1 MDNALKFLIK
11 ITATPGNTL
20 ATARL
25 CKDQLDSIK
34 LKSLEAKNALKDTF
48 NFSSFKSGLMSIPGM
63 AFLMNPTTLIGAGI
77 GAVSRLGAQAEST
90 AVAFKTLV
98 GDEKKAGAMLKEIGD
113 FANHSPFGKMELVE
127 GAQQMLNFGVSTEK
141 VLPLMKQLGDISGG
155 NKDKFASLSLVMGQV
170 SSTGYLMGQDLLQFI
185 NAGFNPIQELSEM
198 TGKSVSDLKDMMS
211 KGQITAENVAQAI
224 AHATGEGGK
233 FHGMMEAKSQTL
245 EGKLSTLQDTVV
257 TSAEEL
263 SKGIN
268 SPIGELVDQITAI
281 IPTITNGLQL
291 VFRAFGACIKFVMKF
306 KTELAILG
314 GVVVAIFTMWKIYNA
329 ALAAYLVIS
338 KLCQAATVIWT
349 TVQWALNAAM
359 TANPIGFVITAVVAL
374 VAAIGYAWVK
384 FAGFRAFLITM
395 WDTIKQFGNILKD
408 FLSDRITDLVK
419 GLGSVATSLYKLFKG
434 DFKGAADSF
443 TDGVKQIS
451 GYNAFK
457 KAYISTYDT
466 ATNIGANFNK
476 NLKNERAKDKAK
488 QESKSEISEPGT
500 KGSAKTTSNEVVF
513 GEGKK
518 GKGKKGKKGKHG
530 KSAEEIAT
538 GGKRSTAITMNISKF
553 FDTIHVHMS
562 DKADTA
568 ELERVV
574 VQCINRSLAIA
585 TSTDRG

>member
-11 ITATPGNTL
+11 ITATPGNVF

-34 LKSLEAKNALKDTF
+34 LKSLEAKNALKETF
-48 NFSSFKSGLMSIPGM
+48 NFSSFRSGLMSIPGM

-90 AVAFKTLV
+90 AVAFKILV
-98 GDEKKAGAMLKEIGD
+98 GDEKKAGEMLKEISE
-113 FANHSPFGKMELVE
+113 FASRSPFGKMELAR

-141 VLPLMKQLGDISGG
+141 VLPLMEQLGNISGG
-155 NKDKFASLSLVMGQV
+155 NKERFASLSLVMGQV
-170 SSTGYLMGQDLLQFI
+170 SSAGYLMGQDLLQFV
-185 NAGFNPIQELSEM
+185 NAGFNPLQELSEM
-198 TGKSVSDLKDMMS
+198 TGKSISDLRDMMS

-245 EGKLSTLQDTVV
+245 EGKLARLKGKAIE
-257 TSAEEL
+257 SAEKL
-263 SKGIN
+263 AKSIN
-268 SPIGELVDQITAI
+268 TPLNEAVEQIIVI
-281 IPTITNGLQL
+281 IPTITNGLQM
-291 VFRAFGACIKFVMKF
+291 VFSAIGACIKFVVKF

-314 GVVVAIFTMWKIYNA
+314 GVVLGIFTIWKVYNA
-329 ALAAYLVIS
+329 ALAAYLVVS

-359 TANPIGFVITAVVAL
+359 TTNPIGFVITAVVAL

-408 FLSDRITDLVK
+408 FLIDRITDLVK

-443 TDGVKQIS
+443 TDGIKQIS

-488 QESKSEISEPGT
+488 QESKSEIAEPGI

-518 GKGKKGKKGKHG
+518 GKGKKKKGKHG

-553 FDTIHVHMS
+553 FDTITVHMS

>member
-25 CKDQLDSIK
+25 CKEQLDSIK

-48 NFSSFKSGLMSIPGM
+48 NFNSFKSGLMSIPGM

-90 AVAFKTLV
+90 AVAFKILV
-98 GDEKKAGAMLKEIGD
+98 GDEKKAGAMLKEISE
-113 FANHSPFGKMELVE
+113 FASRSPFGKMELAR

-141 VLPLMKQLGDISGG
+141 VLPLMEQLGNISGG
-155 NKDKFASLSLVMGQV
+155 NKERFASLSLVMGQV
-170 SSTGYLMGQDLLQFI
+170 SSAGYLMGQDLLQFV
-185 NAGFNPIQELSEM
+185 NAGFNPLQELSEM
-198 TGKSVSDLKDMMS
+198 TGKSVSDLKDMIS

-245 EGKLSTLQDTVV
+245 EGKLARLKGKAIE
-257 TSAEEL
+257 SAEKL
-263 SKGIN
+263 AQSIN
-268 SPIGELVDQITAI
+268 TPLNEVVDQITAI
-281 IPTITNGLQL
+281 IPTITNGLQM
-291 VFRAFGACIKFVMKF
+291 VFTAFGACIKFVVKF

-314 GVVVAIFTMWKIYNA
+314 GVVLAIFTMWKVYNA
-329 ALAAYLVIS
+329 ALAAYLVVS

-359 TANPIGFVITAVVAL
+359 TANPIGIVITAVVAL

-408 FLSDRITDLVK
+408 FLIDRITDLVK

-443 TDGVKQIS
+443 TDGIKQIS
-451 GYNAFK
+451 GYNALK

-476 NLKNERAKDKAK
+476 SLKNERAKDKAK
-488 QESKSEISEPGT
+488 AESKSEIAEPGI

-513 GEGKK
+513 GKPK
-518 GKGKKGKKGKHG
+518 GKGKKKKGKGG

-538 GGKRSTAITMNISKF
+538 GGKRSTAITINISKF
-553 FDTIHVHMS
+553 FDTINVHMS

-574 VQCINRSLAIA
+574 VQCMNRSLAIA

>member
-11 ITATPGNTL
+11 ITATPGNVF

-34 LKSLEAKNALKDTF
+34 LKSLEAKNALKETF
-48 NFSSFKSGLMSIPGM
+48 NFSSFRSSLMSIPGM

-90 AVAFKTLV
+90 AVAFKILV
-98 GDEKKAGAMLKEIGD
+98 GDEKKAGEMLKEISE
-113 FANHSPFGKMELVE
+113 FASRSPFGKMELAR

-141 VLPLMKQLGDISGG
+141 VLPLMEQLGNISGG
-155 NKDKFASLSLVMGQV
+155 NKERFASLSLVMGQV
-170 SSTGYLMGQDLLQFI
+170 SSAGYLMGQDLYQFV
-185 NAGFNPIQELSEM
+185 NAGFNPLQELSEM
-198 TGKSVSDLKDMMS
+198 TGKSISNLRDMMS

-245 EGKLSTLQDTVV
+245 EGKLARLKGKAIE
-257 TSAEEL
+257 SAEKL
-263 SKGIN
+263 AQSIN
-268 SPIGELVDQITAI
+268 TPLNEAVEQIIVI
-281 IPTITNGLQL
+281 IPTITNGLQI
-291 VFRAFGACIKFVMKF
+291 VFSAIGACIKFVVKF

-314 GVVVAIFTMWKIYNA
+314 GVVLGIFTIWKVYNA
-329 ALAAYLVIS
+329 ALAAYLVVS

-359 TANPIGFVITAVVAL
+359 TTNPIGFVITAVVAL

-408 FLSDRITDLVK
+408 FLIDRITDLIK

-434 DFKGAADSF
+434 DFKGASDSF
-443 TDGVKQIS
+443 TDGIKQIS

-457 KAYISTYDT
+457 KAYIATYDT

-488 QESKSEISEPGT
+488 AESKSEIAEPEI

-518 GKGKKGKKGKHG
+518 GKGKKKKGKHG

>member
-11 ITATPGNTL
+11 ITATPGNVF

-34 LKSLEAKNALKDTF
+34 LKSLEAKNALKETF
-48 NFSSFKSGLMSIPGM
+48 NFSSFRSSLMSIPGM

-90 AVAFKTLV
+90 AVAFKILV
-98 GDEKKAGAMLKEIGD
+98 GDEKKAGEMLKEISE
-113 FANHSPFGKMELVE
+113 FASRSPFGKMELAR

-141 VLPLMKQLGDISGG
+141 VLPLMEQLGNISGG
-155 NKDKFASLSLVMGQV
+155 NKERFASLSLVMGQV
-170 SSTGYLMGQDLLQFI
+170 SSAGYLMGQDLYQFV
-185 NAGFNPIQELSEM
+185 NAGFNPLQELSEM
-198 TGKSVSDLKDMMS
+198 TGKSISDLRDMMS

-245 EGKLSTLQDTVV
+245 EGKLARLKGKAIE
-257 TSAEEL
+257 SAEKL
-263 SKGIN
+263 AQSIN
-268 SPIGELVDQITAI
+268 TPLNEAVEQIIVI
-281 IPTITNGLQL
+281 IPTITNGLQM
-291 VFRAFGACIKFVMKF
+291 VFSAIGACIKFVVKF

-314 GVVVAIFTMWKIYNA
+314 GVVLGIFTIWKVYNA
-329 ALAAYLVIS
+329 ALAAYLVVS

-359 TANPIGFVITAVVAL
+359 TVNPIGIVITAVVAL

-408 FLSDRITDLVK
+408 FLIDRITDLVK

-443 TDGVKQIS
+443 TDGIKQIS

-488 QESKSEISEPGT
+488 AESKSEIAEPGT

-518 GKGKKGKKGKHG
+518 GKGKKKKGRHG

>member
-11 ITATPGNTL
+11 ITATPGNVF

-34 LKSLEAKNALKDTF
+34 LKSLEAKNALKETF
-48 NFSSFKSGLMSIPGM
+48 NFSSFRSSLMSIPGM

-90 AVAFKTLV
+90 AVAFKILV
-98 GDEKKAGAMLKEIGD
+98 GDEKKAGEMLKEISE
-113 FANHSPFGKMELVE
+113 FASRSPFGKMELAR

-141 VLPLMKQLGDISGG
+141 VLPLMEQLGNISGG
-155 NKDKFASLSLVMGQV
+155 NKERFASLSLVMGQV
-170 SSTGYLMGQDLLQFI
+170 SSAGYLMGQDLYQFV
-185 NAGFNPIQELSEM
+185 NAGFNPLQELSEM
-198 TGKSVSDLKDMMS
+198 TGKSISDLRDMMS

-245 EGKLSTLQDTVV
+245 EGKLARLKGKAIE
-257 TSAEEL
+257 SAEKL
-263 SKGIN
+263 AQSIN
-268 SPIGELVDQITAI
+268 TPLNEAVEQIIVI
-281 IPTITNGLQL
+281 IPTITNGLQM
-291 VFRAFGACIKFVMKF
+291 VFSAIGACIKFVVKF

-314 GVVVAIFTMWKIYNA
+314 GVVLGIFTIWKVYNA
-329 ALAAYLVIS
+329 ALAAYLVVS
-338 KLCQAATVIWT
+338 KLCQAVTVIWT

-359 TANPIGFVITAVVAL
+359 TTNPIGFVITAVVAL

-408 FLSDRITDLVK
+408 FLIDRITDLVK

-443 TDGVKQIS
+443 SDGIKQIS

-457 KAYISTYDT
+457 KAYISAYDT

-488 QESKSEISEPGT
+488 AESKSEIAEPEI

-518 GKGKKGKKGKHG
+518 GKGKKKKGRHG

>member
-11 ITATPGNTL
+11 ITATPGNVF

-34 LKSLEAKNALKDTF
+34 LKSLEAKNALKETF

-63 AFLMNPTTLIGAGI
+63 AFLMNPATLIGAGI
-77 GAVSRLGAQAEST
+77 GAVSQLGAQAEST
-90 AVAFKTLV
+90 AVAFKILV
-98 GDEKKAGAMLKEIGD
+98 GDEKKAGAMLKEISE
-113 FANHSPFGKMELVE
+113 FASRSPFGKMELAR

-141 VLPLMKQLGDISGG
+141 VLPLMEQLGNISGG
-155 NKDKFASLSLVMGQV
+155 NKERFASLSLVMGQV
-170 SSTGYLMGQDLLQFI
+170 SSAGYLMGQDLLQFV
-185 NAGFNPIQELSEM
+185 NAGFNPLQELSEM
-198 TGKSVSDLKDMMS
+198 TGKSISDLRDMMS

-245 EGKLSTLQDTVV
+245 EGKLARLKGKAIE
-257 TSAEEL
+257 SAEKL
-263 SKGIN
+263 AKSIN
-268 SPIGELVDQITAI
+268 TPLNEAVEQIIVI
-281 IPTITNGLQL
+281 IPTITNGLQV
-291 VFRAFGACIKFVMKF
+291 VFRAFGACIKFVVKF

-314 GVVVAIFTMWKIYNA
+314 GVVLGIFTIWKVYNA
-329 ALAAYLVIS
+329 ALAAYLVVS

-359 TANPIGFVITAVVAL
+359 TTNPIGFVITAVVAL

-408 FLSDRITDLVK
+408 FLIDRITDLVK

-434 DFKGAADSF
+434 DFKGAANSF
-443 TDGVKQIS
+443 TDGIKQIS

-488 QESKSEISEPGT
+488 AESKSEIADPGI

-518 GKGKKGKKGKHG
+518 GKGKKKKGKHG

>member
-11 ITATPGNTL
+11 ITATPGNVF

-34 LKSLEAKNALKDTF
+34 LKSLEAKNALKETF

-63 AFLMNPTTLIGAGI
+63 AFLMNPATLIGAGI

-90 AVAFKTLV
+90 AVAFKILV
-98 GDEKKAGAMLKEIGD
+98 GDEKKAGEMLKEISE
-113 FANHSPFGKMELVE
+113 FASRSPFGKMELAR

-141 VLPLMKQLGDISGG
+141 VLPLMEQLGNISGG
-155 NKDKFASLSLVMGQV
+155 NKERFASLSLVMGQV
-170 SSTGYLMGQDLLQFI
+170 SSAGYLMGQDLYQFV
-185 NAGFNPIQELSEM
+185 NAGFNPLQELSEM
-198 TGKSVSDLKDMMS
+198 TGKSISDLRDMMS

-245 EGKLSTLQDTVV
+245 EGKLARLKGKAIE
-257 TSAEEL
+257 SAEKL
-263 SKGIN
+263 AQSIN
-268 SPIGELVDQITAI
+268 TPLNEAVEQIIVI
-281 IPTITNGLQL
+281 IPTITNGLQM
-291 VFRAFGACIKFVMKF
+291 VFSAIGACIKFVVKF

-314 GVVVAIFTMWKIYNA
+314 GVVLGIFTIWKVYNA
-329 ALAAYLVIS
+329 ALAAYLVVS

-359 TANPIGFVITAVVAL
+359 TTNPIGFVITAVVAL
-374 VAAIGYAWVK
+374 VAAIGYAWAK

-408 FLSDRITDLVK
+408 FLIDRITDLVK

-443 TDGVKQIS
+443 SDGIKQIS

-457 KAYISTYDT
+457 KAYISAYDT

-488 QESKSEISEPGT
+488 AESKSEIAEPGT

-518 GKGKKGKKGKHG
+518 GKGKKKKGKHG

>member
-1 MDNALKFLIK
+1 
-11 ITATPGNTL
+11 
-20 ATARL
+20 
-25 CKDQLDSIK
+25 
-34 LKSLEAKNALKDTF
+34 
-48 NFSSFKSGLMSIPGM
+48 MSIPGM

-98 GDEKKAGAMLKEIGD
+98 GDESKAGEMLKEIGD

-127 GAQQMLNFGVSTEK
+127 GAQQMLNFGISTEK

-155 NKDKFASLSLVMGQV
+155 NKDRFASLSLVMGQV
-170 SSTGYLMGQDLLQFI
+170 SSTGYLMGQDLQQFI
-185 NAGFNPIQELSEM
+185 NAGFNPVHELSEM
-198 TGKSVSDLKDMMS
+198 TGKSVADLKDMMS

-281 IPTITNGLQL
+281 IPTITTGLQM

-314 GVVVAIFTMWKIYNA
+314 GVVLAIFTMWKVYNA
-329 ALAAYLVIS
+329 ALAAYLVVS

-359 TANPIGFVITAVVAL
+359 TVNPIGIVITAVVAL

-395 WDTIKQFGNILKD
+395 WDTVKQFGNILKD
-408 FLSDRITDLVK
+408 FLIDRITDLIK

-443 TDGVKQIS
+443 TDGIKQIS

-488 QESKSEISEPGT
+488 AESKSEIADPGI

-518 GKGKKGKKGKHG
+518 GKGKKKKGKHG

>member
-77 GAVSRLGAQAEST
+77 GAVSSLGAQAEST
-90 AVAFKTLV
+90 AVAFKILV
-98 GDEKKAGAMLKEIGD
+98 GDEKKAGAMLKEISE
-113 FANHSPFGKMELVE
+113 FASRSPFGKMELAR

-141 VLPLMKQLGDISGG
+141 VLPLMEQLGNISGG
-155 NKDKFASLSLVMGQV
+155 NKERFASLSLVMGQV
-170 SSTGYLMGQDLLQFI
+170 SSAGYLMGQDLLQFV
-185 NAGFNPIQELSEM
+185 NAGFNPLQELSEM
-198 TGKSVSDLKDMMS
+198 TGKSVSNLKDMMS

-245 EGKLSTLQDTVV
+245 EGKLARLKGKAIE
-257 TSAEEL
+257 SAEKL
-263 SKGIN
+263 AQSIN
-268 SPIGELVDQITAI
+268 TPLNEVVDQFTAI
-281 IPTITNGLQL
+281 IPTITNGLQM
-291 VFRAFGACIKFVMKF
+291 VFTAFGACIKFVVKF

-314 GVVVAIFTMWKIYNA
+314 GVVLAIFTMWKVYNA

-359 TANPIGFVITAVVAL
+359 TANPIGIVITAVVAL

-408 FLSDRITDLVK
+408 FLIDRITDLVK

-443 TDGVKQIS
+443 SDGIKQIS

-488 QESKSEISEPGT
+488 AESKSEIAEPGI
-500 KGSAKTTSNEVVF
+500 KGSVKTTSNEVVF
-513 GEGKK
+513 GKPK
-518 GKGKKGKKGKHG
+518 GKGKKKKGKHG

-538 GGKRSTAITMNISKF
+538 GGKRSTAITINISKF
-553 FDTIHVHMS
+553 FDTINVHMS

-574 VQCINRSLAIA
+574 VQCMNRSLAIA

>member
-1 MDNALKFLIK
+1 
-11 ITATPGNTL
+11 
-20 ATARL
+20 
-25 CKDQLDSIK
+25 
-34 LKSLEAKNALKDTF
+34 
-48 NFSSFKSGLMSIPGM
+48 
-63 AFLMNPTTLIGAGI
+63 
-77 GAVSRLGAQAEST
+77 
-90 AVAFKTLV
+90 
-98 GDEKKAGAMLKEIGD
+98 MLKEIGD

-185 NAGFNPIQELSEM
+185 NAGFNPIQELSTM

-263 SKGIN
+263 AKGIN
-268 SPIGELVDQITAI
+268 SPIGEVVDQITAI
-281 IPTITNGLQL
+281 IPTIANGLQM
-291 VFRAFGACIKFVMKF
+291 VFSALGACIKFVMKF

-408 FLSDRITDLVK
+408 FLIDRITDLVK

-443 TDGVKQIS
+443 TDGIKQIS

>member
-11 ITATPGNTL
+11 ITATPGNVF

-34 LKSLEAKNALKDTF
+34 LKSLEAKNALKETF
-48 NFSSFKSGLMSIPGM
+48 NFSSFRSSLMSIPGM

-90 AVAFKTLV
+90 AVAFKILV
-98 GDEKKAGAMLKEIGD
+98 GDEKKAGEMLKEISE
-113 FANHSPFGKMELVE
+113 FASRSPFGKMELAR

-141 VLPLMKQLGDISGG
+141 VLPLMEQLGNISGG
-155 NKDKFASLSLVMGQV
+155 NKERFASLSLVMGQV
-170 SSTGYLMGQDLLQFI
+170 SSAGYLMGQDLYQFV
-185 NAGFNPIQELSEM
+185 NAGFNPLQELSEM
-198 TGKSVSDLKDMMS
+198 TGKSISNLRDMMS

-245 EGKLSTLQDTVV
+245 EGKLARLKGKAIE
-257 TSAEEL
+257 SAEKL
-263 SKGIN
+263 AKSIN
-268 SPIGELVDQITAI
+268 TPLNEAVEQIIVI
-281 IPTITNGLQL
+281 IPTITNGLQM
-291 VFRAFGACIKFVMKF
+291 VFSAIGACIKFVVKF

-314 GVVVAIFTMWKIYNA
+314 GVVLGIFTIWKVYNA
-329 ALAAYLVIS
+329 ALAAYLVVS

-359 TANPIGFVITAVVAL
+359 TTNPIGFVITAVVAL

-408 FLSDRITDLVK
+408 FLIDRITDLVK

-443 TDGVKQIS
+443 TDGIKQIS

-488 QESKSEISEPGT
+488 QESKSEIAEPEI

-518 GKGKKGKKGKHG
+518 GKGKKKKGKHG

>member
-11 ITATPGNTL
+11 ITATPGNVF

-34 LKSLEAKNALKDTF
+34 LKSLEAKNALKETF
-48 NFSSFKSGLMSIPGM
+48 NFSSFRSGLMSIPGM

-90 AVAFKTLV
+90 AVAFKILV
-98 GDEKKAGAMLKEIGD
+98 GDEKKAGEMLKEISE
-113 FANHSPFGKMELVE
+113 FASRSPFGKMELAR

-141 VLPLMKQLGDISGG
+141 VLPLMEQLGNISGG
-155 NKDKFASLSLVMGQV
+155 NKERFASLSLVMGQV
-170 SSTGYLMGQDLLQFI
+170 SSAGYLMGQDLYQFV
-185 NAGFNPIQELSEM
+185 NAGFNPLQELSEM
-198 TGKSVSDLKDMMS
+198 TGKSISDLRDMMS

-245 EGKLSTLQDTVV
+245 EGKLARLKGKAIE
-257 TSAEEL
+257 SAEKL
-263 SKGIN
+263 AQSIN
-268 SPIGELVDQITAI
+268 TPLNEAVEQIIVI
-281 IPTITNGLQL
+281 IPTITNGLQM
-291 VFRAFGACIKFVMKF
+291 VFSAIGACIKFVMKF

-314 GVVVAIFTMWKIYNA
+314 GVVLAIFTIWKVYNA
-329 ALAAYLVIS
+329 ALAAYLVVS

-359 TANPIGFVITAVVAL
+359 TTNPIGFVITAVVAL

-408 FLSDRITDLVK
+408 FLIDRITDLVK

-443 TDGVKQIS
+443 SDGIKQIS

-457 KAYISTYDT
+457 KAYISAYDT

-488 QESKSEISEPGT
+488 AESKSEIAEPEI

-518 GKGKKGKKGKHG
+518 GKGKKKKGRHG

-553 FDTIHVHMS
+553 FDTINVHMS

>member
-34 LKSLEAKNALKDTF
+34 LKSLEAKNALKETF

-77 GAVSRLGAQAEST
+77 GAVSSLGAQAEST
-90 AVAFKTLV
+90 AVAFKILV
-98 GDEKKAGAMLKEIGD
+98 GDEKKAGAMLKEISE
-113 FANHSPFGKMELVE
+113 FASRSPFGKMELAR

-141 VLPLMKQLGDISGG
+141 VLPLMEQLGNISGG
-155 NKDKFASLSLVMGQV
+155 NKERFASLSLVMGQV
-170 SSTGYLMGQDLLQFI
+170 SSAGYLMGQDLLQFV
-185 NAGFNPIQELSEM
+185 NAGFNPLQELSEM

-245 EGKLSTLQDTVV
+245 EGKLARLKGKAIE
-257 TSAEEL
+257 SAEKL
-263 SKGIN
+263 AQSIN
-268 SPIGELVDQITAI
+268 TPLNEVVDQFTAI
-281 IPTITNGLQL
+281 IPTITNGLQM
-291 VFRAFGACIKFVMKF
+291 VFTAFGACIKFVVKF
-306 KTELAILG
+306 KTEFAILG
-314 GVVVAIFTMWKIYNA
+314 GVVLAIFTMWKVYNA

-359 TANPIGFVITAVVAL
+359 TANPIGIVITAVVAL

-408 FLSDRITDLVK
+408 FLIDRITDLVK
-419 GLGSVATSLYKLFKG
+419 GLGSIATGLYKLFKK
-434 DFKGAADSF
+434 DFKGAFSSF
-443 TDGVKQIS
+443 SEGVGQLT
-451 GYNAFK
+451 GVNAFK

-488 QESKSEISEPGT
+488 QESKSEIAEPGT

-518 GKGKKGKKGKHG
+518 GKGKKKKGRHG

>member
-11 ITATPGNTL
+11 ITATPGNVF

-34 LKSLEAKNALKDTF
+34 LKSLEAKNALKETF
-48 NFSSFKSGLMSIPGM
+48 NFSSFRSSLMSIPGM

-90 AVAFKTLV
+90 AVAFKILV
-98 GDEKKAGAMLKEIGD
+98 GDEKKAGEMLKEISE
-113 FANHSPFGKMELVE
+113 FASRSPFGKMELAR

-141 VLPLMKQLGDISGG
+141 VLPLMEQLGNISGG
-155 NKDKFASLSLVMGQV
+155 NKERFASLSLVMGQV
-170 SSTGYLMGQDLLQFI
+170 SSAGYLMGQDLYQFV
-185 NAGFNPIQELSEM
+185 NAGFNPLQELSEM
-198 TGKSVSDLKDMMS
+198 TGKLISDLRDMMS

-245 EGKLSTLQDTVV
+245 EGKLARLKGKAIE
-257 TSAEEL
+257 SAEKL
-263 SKGIN
+263 AQSIN
-268 SPIGELVDQITAI
+268 TPLNEAVEQIIVI
-281 IPTITNGLQL
+281 IPTITNGLQM
-291 VFRAFGACIKFVMKF
+291 VFSAIGACIKFVVKF

-314 GVVVAIFTMWKIYNA
+314 GVVLGIFTIWKVYNA
-329 ALAAYLVIS
+329 ALAAYLVVS

-359 TANPIGFVITAVVAL
+359 TTNPIGFVITAVVAL

-408 FLSDRITDLVK
+408 FLIDRITDLVK

-434 DFKGAADSF
+434 DFKGATDSF
-443 TDGVKQIS
+443 SDGIKQIS

-457 KAYISTYDT
+457 KAYISAYDT

-488 QESKSEISEPGT
+488 AESKSEIAEPEI

-518 GKGKKGKKGKHG
+518 GKGKKKKGRHG

>member
-11 ITATPGNTL
+11 ITATPGNVF

-34 LKSLEAKNALKDTF
+34 LKSLEAKNALKETF
-48 NFSSFKSGLMSIPGM
+48 NFSSFRSSLMSIPGM
-63 AFLMNPTTLIGAGI
+63 AFLMNPATLIGAGI
-77 GAVSRLGAQAEST
+77 GAVSQLGAQAEST
-90 AVAFKTLV
+90 AVAFKILV
-98 GDEKKAGAMLKEIGD
+98 GDEKKAGAMLKEISE
-113 FANHSPFGKMELVE
+113 FASRSPFGKMELAR

-141 VLPLMKQLGDISGG
+141 VLPLMEQLGNISGG
-155 NKDKFASLSLVMGQV
+155 NKERFASLSLVMGQV
-170 SSTGYLMGQDLLQFI
+170 SSAGYLMGQDLYQFV
-185 NAGFNPIQELSEM
+185 NAGFNPLQELSEM
-198 TGKSVSDLKDMMS
+198 TGKSISDLRDMMS

-245 EGKLSTLQDTVV
+245 EGKLARLKGKAIE
-257 TSAEEL
+257 SAEKL
-263 SKGIN
+263 AQSIN
-268 SPIGELVDQITAI
+268 TPLNEAVEQIIVI
-281 IPTITNGLQL
+281 IPTITNGLQM
-291 VFRAFGACIKFVMKF
+291 VFSAIGACIKFVVKF

-314 GVVVAIFTMWKIYNA
+314 GVVLGIFTIWKVYNA
-329 ALAAYLVIS
+329 ALAAYLVVS

-359 TANPIGFVITAVVAL
+359 TTNPIGFVITAVVAL

-408 FLSDRITDLVK
+408 FLIDRITDLVK

-443 TDGVKQIS
+443 SDGIKQIS

-457 KAYISTYDT
+457 KAYISAYDT

-488 QESKSEISEPGT
+488 AESKSEIADPGI

-518 GKGKKGKKGKHG
+518 GKGKKKKGRHG

>member
-11 ITATPGNTL
+11 ITATPGNVF

-34 LKSLEAKNALKDTF
+34 LKSLEAKNALKETF
-48 NFSSFKSGLMSIPGM
+48 NFSSFRSGLMSIPGM

-90 AVAFKTLV
+90 AVAFKILV
-98 GDEKKAGAMLKEIGD
+98 GDEKKAGEMLKEISE
-113 FANHSPFGKMELVE
+113 FASRSPFGKMELAR

-141 VLPLMKQLGDISGG
+141 VLPLMEQLGNISGG
-155 NKDKFASLSLVMGQV
+155 NKERFASLSLVMGQV
-170 SSTGYLMGQDLLQFI
+170 SSAGYLMGQDLYQFV
-185 NAGFNPIQELSEM
+185 NAGFNPLQELSEM
-198 TGKSVSDLKDMMS
+198 TGKSISDLRDMMS

-245 EGKLSTLQDTVV
+245 EGRLARLKGKAIE
-257 TSAEEL
+257 SAEKL
-263 SKGIN
+263 AQSIN
-268 SPIGELVDQITAI
+268 TPLNEAVEQIIVI
-281 IPTITNGLQL
+281 IPTITNGLQM
-291 VFRAFGACIKFVMKF
+291 VFSAIGACIKFVVKF

-314 GVVVAIFTMWKIYNA
+314 GVVLGIFTIWKVYNA
-329 ALAAYLVIS
+329 ALAAYLVVS

-359 TANPIGFVITAVVAL
+359 TTNPIGFVITAVVAL

-408 FLSDRITDLVK
+408 FLIDRITDLVK

-443 TDGVKQIS
+443 TDGMKQIS

-457 KAYISTYDT
+457 KAYISAYDT

-488 QESKSEISEPGT
+488 QESKSEIAEPGT

-518 GKGKKGKKGKHG
+518 GKGKKKKGKHG

>member
-11 ITATPGNTL
+11 ITATPGNVF

-34 LKSLEAKNALKDTF
+34 LKSLEAKNALKETF
-48 NFSSFKSGLMSIPGM
+48 NFSSFRSGLMSIPGM

-90 AVAFKTLV
+90 AVAFKILV
-98 GDEKKAGAMLKEIGD
+98 GDEKKAGEMLKEISE
-113 FANHSPFGKMELVE
+113 FASRSPFGKMELAR

-141 VLPLMKQLGDISGG
+141 VLPLMEQLGNISGG
-155 NKDKFASLSLVMGQV
+155 NKERFASLSLVMGQV
-170 SSTGYLMGQDLLQFI
+170 SSAGYLMGQDLYQFV
-185 NAGFNPIQELSEM
+185 NAGFNPLQELSEM
-198 TGKSVSDLKDMMS
+198 TGKSISDLRDMMS

-245 EGKLSTLQDTVV
+245 EGKLARLKGKAIE
-257 TSAEEL
+257 SAEKL
-263 SKGIN
+263 AQSIN
-268 SPIGELVDQITAI
+268 TPLNEAVEQIIVI
-281 IPTITNGLQL
+281 IPTITNGLQM
-291 VFRAFGACIKFVMKF
+291 VFSAIGACIKFVVKF

-314 GVVVAIFTMWKIYNA
+314 GVVLGIFTIWKVYNA
-329 ALAAYLVIS
+329 ALAAYLVVS

-359 TANPIGFVITAVVAL
+359 TTNPIGFVITAVVAL

-408 FLSDRITDLVK
+408 FLIDRITDLVK

-443 TDGVKQIS
+443 SDGIKQIS

-488 QESKSEISEPGT
+488 AESKSEIAEPEI

-518 GKGKKGKKGKHG
+518 GKGKKKKGKHG

>member
-11 ITATPGNTL
+11 ITATPGNVF

-34 LKSLEAKNALKDTF
+34 LKSLEAKNALKETF
-48 NFSSFKSGLMSIPGM
+48 NFSSFKSSLMSIPGM

-90 AVAFKTLV
+90 AVAFKILV
-98 GDEKKAGAMLKEIGD
+98 GDEKKAGEMLKEISE
-113 FANHSPFGKMELVE
+113 FASRSPFGKMELAR

-141 VLPLMKQLGDISGG
+141 VLPLMEQLGNISGG
-155 NKDKFASLSLVMGQV
+155 NKERFASLSLVMGQV
-170 SSTGYLMGQDLLQFI
+170 SSAGYLMGQDLLQFV
-185 NAGFNPIQELSEM
+185 NAGFNPLQELSEM

-245 EGKLSTLQDTVV
+245 EGKLARLKGKAIE
-257 TSAEEL
+257 SAEKL
-263 SKGIN
+263 AQSIN
-268 SPIGELVDQITAI
+268 TPLNEAVEQIIVI
-281 IPTITNGLQL
+281 IPTITNGLQM
-291 VFRAFGACIKFVMKF
+291 VFSAIGACIKFVVKF

-314 GVVVAIFTMWKIYNA
+314 GVVLGIFTIWKVYNA
-329 ALAAYLVIS
+329 ALAAYLVVS

-359 TANPIGFVITAVVAL
+359 TTNPIGFVITAVVAL

-408 FLSDRITDLVK
+408 FLIDRITDLVK

-443 TDGVKQIS
+443 SDGIKQIS

-457 KAYISTYDT
+457 KAYISAYDT

-488 QESKSEISEPGT
+488 AESKSEIAEPGT

-518 GKGKKGKKGKHG
+518 GKGKKKKGKHG

>member
-11 ITATPGNTL
+11 ITATPGNVF

-34 LKSLEAKNALKDTF
+34 LKSLEAKNALKETF

-63 AFLMNPTTLIGAGI
+63 AFLMNPATLIGAGI
-77 GAVSRLGAQAEST
+77 GAVSQLGAQAEST
-90 AVAFKTLV
+90 AVAFKILV
-98 GDEKKAGAMLKEIGD
+98 GDEKKAGAMLKEISE
-113 FANHSPFGKMELVE
+113 FASRSPFGKMELAR

-141 VLPLMKQLGDISGG
+141 VLPLMEQLGNISGG
-155 NKDKFASLSLVMGQV
+155 NKERFASLSLVMGQV
-170 SSTGYLMGQDLLQFI
+170 SSAGYLMGQDLYQFV
-185 NAGFNPIQELSEM
+185 NAGFNPLQELSEM
-198 TGKSVSDLKDMMS
+198 TGKSISDLRDMMS

-245 EGKLSTLQDTVV
+245 EGKLARLKGKAIE
-257 TSAEEL
+257 SAEKL
-263 SKGIN
+263 AQSIN
-268 SPIGELVDQITAI
+268 TPLNEAVEQIIVI
-281 IPTITNGLQL
+281 IPTITNGLQM
-291 VFRAFGACIKFVMKF
+291 VFSAIGACIKFVVKF

-314 GVVVAIFTMWKIYNA
+314 GVVLGIFTIWKVYNA
-329 ALAAYLVIS
+329 ALAAYLVVS

-359 TANPIGFVITAVVAL
+359 TTNPIGFVITAVVAL

-408 FLSDRITDLVK
+408 FLIDRITDLVK

-443 TDGVKQIS
+443 SDGIKQIS

-457 KAYISTYDT
+457 KAYISAYDT

-488 QESKSEISEPGT
+488 AESKSEIADPGI

-518 GKGKKGKKGKHG
+518 GKGKKKKGKHG

>member
-11 ITATPGNTL
+11 ITATPGNVF

-34 LKSLEAKNALKDTF
+34 LKSLEAKNALKETF
-48 NFSSFKSGLMSIPGM
+48 NFSSFRSGLMSIPGM

-90 AVAFKTLV
+90 AVAFKLLV
-98 GDEKKAGAMLKEIGD
+98 GDEKKAGEMLKEISE
-113 FANHSPFGKMELVE
+113 FASRSPFGKMELAR

-141 VLPLMKQLGDISGG
+141 VLPLMEQLGNISGG
-155 NKDKFASLSLVMGQV
+155 NKERFASLSLVMGQV
-170 SSTGYLMGQDLLQFI
+170 SSAGYLMGQDLYQFV
-185 NAGFNPIQELSEM
+185 NAGFNPLQELSEM
-198 TGKSVSDLKDMMS
+198 TGKSISDLRDMMS

-245 EGKLSTLQDTVV
+245 EGKLARLKGKAIE
-257 TSAEEL
+257 SAEKL
-263 SKGIN
+263 AQSIN
-268 SPIGELVDQITAI
+268 TPLNEAVEQIIVI
-281 IPTITNGLQL
+281 IPTITNGLQM
-291 VFRAFGACIKFVMKF
+291 VFSAIGACIKFVVKF

-314 GVVVAIFTMWKIYNA
+314 GVVLGIFTIWKVYNA
-329 ALAAYLVIS
+329 ALAAYLVVS

-359 TANPIGFVITAVVAL
+359 TTNPIGFVITAVVAL

-408 FLSDRITDLVK
+408 FLIDRITDLVK

-443 TDGVKQIS
+443 SDGIKQIS

-457 KAYISTYDT
+457 KAYISAYDT

-488 QESKSEISEPGT
+488 AESKSEIAEPEI

-518 GKGKKGKKGKHG
+518 GKGKKKKGRHG